1 MMVVVF
7 YHQDRQNYNNNKLKR
22 NRIMMKDTVQIIT
35 ANAGAIGVSLSNV
48 NDLLTF
54 CSLSIA
60 IIFTIY
66 KYYKIKNK

>member
-1 MMVVVF
+1 
-7 YHQDRQNYNNNKLKR
+7 
-22 NRIMMKDTVQIIT
+22 MMKDTIQIVT
-35 ANAGAIGVSLSNV
+35 ANAGAIGVSLSDV

-54 CSLSIA
+54 CSLSLA

>member
-1 MMVVVF
+1 
-7 YHQDRQNYNNNKLKR
+7 
-22 NRIMMKDTVQIIT
+22 MMKDTVQIIT

-54 CSLSIA
+54 CSLSLA